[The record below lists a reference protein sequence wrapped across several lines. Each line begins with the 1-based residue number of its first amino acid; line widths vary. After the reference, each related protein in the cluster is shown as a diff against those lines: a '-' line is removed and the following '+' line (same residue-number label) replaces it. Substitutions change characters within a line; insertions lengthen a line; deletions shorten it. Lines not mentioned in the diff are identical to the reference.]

1 MNVPAFSI
9 FSAVSELFV
18 TAGVLYVMLRNWNR
32 LRFAFPIFL
41 AVVLFE
47 AFVNVLYMSQR
58 ASQAA
63 AGGTGHAMSGAMRLF
78 FALHGMVSLLAFIV
92 FVVLGVFAHQ
102 DQKKGRFFFREH
114 PAVTWTFLV
123 VWILSVGSGEVIF
136 ALRYLRGA

>member
-1 MNVPAFSI
+1 MNIPAFSI
-9 FSAVSELFV
+9 FSAISELFV
-18 TAGVLYVMLRNWNR
+18 TAGVLYVILRNWNR
-32 LRFAFPIFL
+32 RRFAFPIFL

-63 AGGTGHAMSGAMRLF
+63 AGGEAHAMSSAMRLF

-92 FVVLGVFAHQ
+92 FVVLGVFAYQ

-114 PAVTWTFLV
+114 VVVTWTFLI
-123 VWILSVGSGEVIF
+123 VWILSVGSGEAIF